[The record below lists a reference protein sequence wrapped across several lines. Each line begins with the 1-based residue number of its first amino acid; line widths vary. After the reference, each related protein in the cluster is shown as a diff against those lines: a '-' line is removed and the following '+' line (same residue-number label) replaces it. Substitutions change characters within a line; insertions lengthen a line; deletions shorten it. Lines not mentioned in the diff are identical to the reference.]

1 MTCIVAIGKNGVSW
15 LGGDSAATSG
25 DLSKRIIGESKVFL
39 KKNIAFGIAGSPK
52 ILNALMNTEN
62 FNMMPKV
69 SDLDTLV
76 HNHVIPLV
84 KKSLDEFDCLT
95 SDGMFEGA
103 ILFGTKGKVF
113 RVESNFQVISCIHN
127 FDSIGS
133 GSDIAMG
140 SLHSTKSLSPRK
152 RITLALEASADNNA
166 GVCAPFNIVST
177 K

>member
-25 DLSKRIIGESKVFL
+25 DMSKRIIGESKVFV
-39 KKNIAFGIAGSPK
+39 KKNIAFGVAGSPK

-62 FNMMPKV
+62 FSMLPKFKDV
-69 SDLDTLV
+69 ESLV
-76 HNHVIPLV
+76 HNGIVPLV
-84 KKSLDEFDCLT
+84 KKSLDEFECIAE
-95 SDGMFEGA
+95 GMFEGA
-103 ILFGTKGKVF
+103 ILFGAKGKVF
-113 RVESNFQVISCIHN
+113 RLESNFQVISCIHN

-140 SLHSTKSLSPRK
+140 SLYATKSMSPRK